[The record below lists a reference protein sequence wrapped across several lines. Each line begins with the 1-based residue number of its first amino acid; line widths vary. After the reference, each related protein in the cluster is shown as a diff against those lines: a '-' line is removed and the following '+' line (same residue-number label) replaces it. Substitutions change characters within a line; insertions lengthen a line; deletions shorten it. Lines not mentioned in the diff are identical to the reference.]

1 MLYAMF
7 ATDISNGVQLRKS
20 LREQRVAF
28 LQGAGDNVRAAGR
41 TLDDDDDGDPNGSFI
56 IYQAD
61 SEAEVETFPQ
71 GDPFVVNGLYQDV
84 VIRPWLWVLGDGKPV
99 ED

>member
-7 ATDISNGVQLRKS
+7 ATDIQNGVQLRES

-41 TLDDDDDGDPNGSFI
+41 TLDTTTTVTPTGVSLFI
-56 IYQAD
+56 SPTAWPKWRHSRKAIP
-61 SEAEVETFPQ
+61 S
-71 GDPFVVNGLYQDV
+71 L
-84 VIRPWLWVLGDGKPV
+84 
-99 ED
+99 

>member
-7 ATDISNGVQLRKS
+7 ATDIPNGVQLRES
-20 LREQRVAF
+20 LREQHVAF

-41 TLDDDDDGDPNGSFI
+41 TLDDDGGDPNGSFM

-61 SEAEVETFPQ
+61 SVAEVETFLK

>member
-1 MLYAMF
+1 MPYAMF
-7 ATDISNGVQLRKS
+7 ATDIPNGVQLRES

-28 LQGAGDNVRAAGR
+28 LQGAGDKVRAAGR
-41 TLDDDDDGDPNGSFI
+41 TLDDDDGDPNGSFM

-61 SEAEVETFPQ
+61 SVAEVETFLQ
-71 GDPFVVNGLYQDV
+71 GDLFVVNGLYQDV
-84 VIRPWLWVLGDGKPV
+84 VIRPWSWVLGDGKPV

>member
-7 ATDISNGVQLRKS
+7 ATDIPNGVQLRES
-20 LREQRVAF
+20 LREQHVAF
-28 LQGAGDNVRAAGR
+28 LQGAGDSVRAAGR
-41 TLDDDDDGDPNGSFI
+41 TLDDDGDPNGSFM

-61 SEAEVETFPQ
+61 SVAEVETFLQ
-71 GDPFVVNGLYQDV
+71 FDSFVVNGLYQDV

>member
-7 ATDISNGVQLRKS
+7 ATDVPEGVQLRES
-20 LREQRVAF
+20 LREQHVAF
-28 LQGAGDNVRAAGR
+28 LKEAGDKVCAAGR
-41 TLDDDDDGDPNGSFI
+41 TLDGDGGDPNGSFM

-61 SEAEVETFPQ
+61 SVAEVETFLQ
-71 GDPFVVNGLYQDV
+71 GDPFVANGLYQDI
-84 VIRPWLWVLGDGKPV
+84 VIRPWMWVLGDGKPT